1 MTNPNMPA
9 RVLHTKLD
17 GPGLYLFEVA
27 GKNHYQSEIL
37 QLLQDRFEESAAL
50 ESTAQSAEDYVTAIL
65 RSEPTNP
72 HDCNAIAVE
81 ISGLKVG
88 YLDRHTAAK
97 LTNQSKRL
105 GFDQIEATCK
115 AKLSGYRSHGDQAA
129 NVNVML
135 DYYTKQMKQ
144 SESTEKPILRFEF
157 QVEYPRLDID
167 PEYAVVGSNLKFW
180 INPSRPNHVL
190 IYPTYDIHYS
200 QPNTP
205 LGRVPSE
212 HVLPIVRNISTRGMY
227 SAQLAAQSNDGWSVV
242 VELTSKEELDRRYE
256 ELRQTRSQYVLQAIQ
271 KPYKPKKPVQV
282 TFELPAM
289 PLKTLDRFAVKEIPS
304 TEQIVDTDASR
315 LTVGLCCVRTG
326 ANIKVDLP
334 VDFLIKIKRLL
345 LTRPEIILEVRELRK
360 VRSGESMWCD
370 AEINHQY
377 DDGLSR
383 GFFRP

>member
-9 RVLHTKLD
+9 RILHTKLD

-50 ESTAQSAEDYVTAIL
+50 ESTAESAEYYVNAIL

-97 LTNQSKRL
+97 LTHQSKRL
-105 GFDQIEATCK
+105 GFDQIQATCK
-115 AKLSGYRSHGDQAA
+115 AKLSGYRSQGDQAA

-144 SESTEKPILRFEF
+144 SDSTEKPILRFEF

-200 QPNTP
+200 QPRTP
-205 LGRVPSE
+205 LGRVPSDY
-212 HVLPIVRNISTRGMY
+212 VLPIVRNISTRGMY
-227 SAQLAAQSNDGWSVV
+227 SAQLAAKSHDGWLVV
-242 VELTSKEELDRRYE
+242 VELTSKEELDKRYE
-256 ELRQTRSQYVLQAIQ
+256 ELKKARSQYVLQAIQ
-271 KPYKPKKPVQV
+271 KPYRPKKPVQV

-289 PLKTLDRFAVKEIPS
+289 PLRTLDRFAVKELPS
-304 TEQIVDTDASR
+304 TEQIVDTDAGR
-315 LTVGLCCVRTG
+315 LTVGLCCFRTG

-334 VDFLIKIKRLL
+334 VEFLIKIKRLL
-345 LTRPEIILEVRELRK
+345 LTRPEIILEVRELRN

-370 AEINHQY
+370 AEVHHQY
-377 DDGLSR
+377 DDGPSR
-383 GFFRP
+383 GVFRP